1 MAIGRLTTPRA
12 LALALVLA
20 AVAASTFGAASAA
33 AATTRPAVQALS
45 VGPATLPS
53 QGGTVRLT
61 ARVRNAR
68 GCTFRGQSSP
78 LASVRI
84 LKSVSCAAGRATMT
98 VVVGPNPRTSAQR
111 LRFSLTAADTHG
123 HKAVRTVSL
132 VEAGAPA
139 PLVATG
145 TLPAATVG
153 QPYTATLAAS
163 GGTPAYTWA
172 VSGGALPAGLNLAAN
187 GQITGTPTAPAGSSF
202 TVTVTDAGQPVAQ
215 TATQAVSLQVVG
227 GAPILTT
234 AQAPS
239 YSTNWSGYSEDG
251 IFTGV
256 TGTFNVPTLT
266 ASSPRADVS
275 EWVGID
281 GAAQTDTSVI
291 QAGVDETWAP
301 GAAAPTVYAWWET
314 FPAPGVNIPLPV
326 AAGDRVSVTIGV
338 IGGGVWRIQIT
349 DLTNSQTFS
358 IDQPYSGPAHTA
370 EWIVETPTDLDTNTL
385 LGLPQYTP
393 AVNFTSLFTAGA
405 PTALTP
411 ITMVN
416 SDGSQV
422 LSVPSGISGAG
433 FAVAYGST
441 PPPAP

>member
-1 MAIGRLTTPRA
+1 MATGKLTSARG
-12 LALALVLA
+12 LALVVASA
-20 AVAASTFGAASAA
+20 AVAAAVLGAAPASG
-33 AATTRPAVQALS
+33 ATTRPAVNALAAA
-45 VGPATLPS
+45 PASLPS
-53 QGGTVRLT
+53 EGGTVRLT

-68 GCTFRGQSSP
+68 GCTFRGQRSP
-78 LASVRI
+78 LASTRI
-84 LKSVSCAAGRATMT
+84 LKSVTCASGRASTV
-98 VVVGPNPRTSAQR
+98 VVVGPNPRTSAQT
-111 LRFSLTAADTHG
+111 LRFSITAADTHG
-123 HKAVRTVSL
+123 HKALRTVSV

-139 PLVATG
+139 PLVASS
-145 TLPAATVG
+145 TLPPATVG
-153 QPYTATLAAS
+153 QPYSATLAAS

-172 VSGGALPAGLNLAAN
+172 LSTGALPAGLNLAPS

-202 TVTVTDAGQPVAQ
+202 TVTVTDAGQPSSQ
-215 TATQAVSLQVVG
+215 TATQTVALLVVG
-227 GAPILTT
+227 GSPILTT
-234 AQAPS
+234 AQPPS
-239 YSTNWSGYSEDG
+239 YSTNWSGYSETG
-251 IFTGV
+251 AFTGV

-266 ASSPRADVS
+266 ASSDRADVS

-281 GAAQTDTSVI
+281 GAAATDTSVI

-338 IGGGVWRIQIT
+338 IGNGVWRIQIA

-370 EWIVETPTDLDTNTL
+370 EWIVETPTDLTTNSL

-393 AVNFTSLFTAGA
+393 AVNFTSLFTAGT
-405 PTALTP
+405 PTSLTP
-411 ITMVN
+411 ITMLN

-433 FAVAYGST
+433 FAIAYGST